1 MALLE
6 VMLSCVIWSGAL
18 LAGLQLWGRGAMQ
31 RQNQAQRVELLRQ
44 VERDRLQLQLR
55 WRALPERPCADAD
68 MGDFVVVAD
77 AQPMAPGLRRVLEL
91 SRDEPGLWV
100 RWSALED
107 TKVLRQRLVTAAGLG
122 RCREE
127 EWAG

>member
-1 MALLE
+1 MPLLE
-6 VMLSCVIWSGAL
+6 LMLSCVTWSGAL

-31 RQNQAQRVELLRQ
+31 RQNQAQRAELLRQ
-44 VERDRLQLQLR
+44 IERDRLQLQQR